1 MSVHIIAPEPGRIN
15 YPTTAN
21 ASALAWLRAQPLAQI
36 LVSPDLQVLWVNDA
50 AIALMDEGCDLILR
64 DGQLVVRD
72 DVRTHGLRDFLN
84 AGEPLHPVW
93 VFKRQKAEGYFAIRR
108 DRTITVDGQR
118 VFALVFVPTADHD
131 RYAWADIKAV
141 FGLTRSESDLVK
153 KLIGG
158 KPVQAAA
165 TDMGVTVDTARTHIR
180 NVYGKLGINSREQL
194 FATILPFRI
203 G

>member
-1 MSVHIIAPEPGRIN
+1 MSVQIVAREPGTLV

-21 ASALAWLRAQPLAQI
+21 ASALAWFRTQPFAQI
-36 LVSPDLQVLWVNDA
+36 LVTPDLEVLWVNDA
-50 AIALMDEGCDLILR
+50 AIALMDEGCDLVLR
-64 DGQLVVRD
+64 EGRLVVRD
-72 DVRTHGLRDFLN
+72 EVRTLGLSGFLN
-84 AGEPLHPVW
+84 AQDASQPVW

-108 DRTITVDGQR
+108 DRSMVVDGQH
-118 VFALVFVPTADHD
+118 VFALVLVPTVDHD
-131 RYAWADIKAV
+131 RYAWADIRAV

-153 KLIGG
+153 RLIGG
-158 KPVQAAA
+158 KPIQAAA